1 MSAATRAEVCAVACA
16 EAYRGNGEVIASA
29 FGTIPAIGV
38 RLARHTFEPDLVVS
52 DGEAAAG
59 IYNKEMLRK
68 CRVRAQPSMASWPE
82 NARKTSVPG
91 EVRVT

>member
-38 RLARHTFEPDLVVS
+38 RLARHTFEPTWWCRTARPRRCAGRGRS
-52 DGEAAAG
+52 AAPPTARSRRG
-59 IYNKEMLRK
+59 
-68 CRVRAQPSMASWPE
+68 CPSTRSSIWCGTAS
-82 NARKTSVPG
+82 ATS
-91 EVRVT
+91 